1 LNHPNPEEGEVLNSI
16 SCQTPA
22 PDAPVAVYRRSAIAA
37 ALLCAG
43 LLCASAGAQAQ
54 SAFSV
59 EGPVTAIT
67 NLGGAGNITCD
78 GAFIHI
84 PAGIPLTSPSAKL
97 TMAQLADPTPFP
109 NAGVSPVTGG
119 ARAGFI
125 GGTCIID
132 GIRDDVSGVLTAD
145 TVYVELAE
153 NVLVGAVTNSP
164 ALGNGAFSVLGAP
177 VTPLTDPRM
186 SSIKPAAGFYGP
198 TGVHN
203 GFVESA
209 RNDFGFGVNLNTVG
223 VPAPDLASVVGYYG
237 SDSVF
242 YAHTIDTTG
251 GTPLVLDPRPSA
263 QLAQC
268 RDRNVANK
276 DELEVRG
283 GCILAKPGTAQAV
296 SISGHTAAGA
306 LIQTYGTA
314 TCTPDVIDPRFGAY
328 RYTAT
333 NLNYIGNT
341 CPVRVRVTLS
351 GSLDNRR
358 DFIDSVNRED

>member
-1 LNHPNPEEGEVLNSI
+1 VLNRVSH
-16 SCQTPA
+16 QTHA
-22 PDAPVAVYRRSAIAA
+22 PEASVAACRRSAIAA
-37 ALLCAG
+37 ALLSAG

-54 SAFSV
+54 SVFSI

-67 NLGGAGNITCD
+67 DLGGAGNMTCD
-78 GAFIHI
+78 GAFVQI

-109 NAGVSPVTGG
+109 NAGASVTGA

-132 GIRDDVSGVLTAD
+132 GIRDDVTGVLTAD
-145 TVYVELAE
+145 TVYVEIAE

-177 VTPLTDPRM
+177 ITPLTDPRM
-186 SSIKPAAGFYGP
+186 SSLKPAAGFYGP

-209 RNDFGFGVNLNTVG
+209 RNNFGFGVALDTVG
-223 VPAPDLASVVGYYG
+223 LPAPDISAVTGYYG
-237 SDSVF
+237 SDGVF

-268 RDRNVANK
+268 RDRTTANK

-283 GCILAKPGTAQAV
+283 GCILSRPGVAQAV

-314 TCTPDVIDPRFGAY
+314 TCTPDAVDPRFGAY
-328 RYTAT
+328 RYTAS